1 MSVSQPQNRDEM
13 RQYILT
19 KLGAP
24 VLEVN
29 VSHEQI
35 DIAIDDAFQYFNERS
50 HVYGTESMYLGTRM
64 TPEFVTA
71 FTSHNIEYT
80 DQRGKN
86 APLNPIPGRPSER
99 AAGMVSELTL
109 VSPGTNYPPNR
120 IPMIYAGTDTFDQAD
135 ITTEANLDISTED
148 NKDLVFQTTGS
159 GAGTGL
165 TVSVGSARTI
175 NNGLVSVTPYNVGH
189 GYEVG
194 DLITISGNNAHAGTI
209 EAFSH
214 DQAAV
219 FQVTKVKTESPVLG
233 TAAFEIQNNYLVLPD
248 NVIGVTQVMR
258 SQQYDLIGIF
268 PGGSVFPVMLGG
280 VLGNDF
286 ACGNMGY
293 DLVSYV
299 AMREYLATLDF
310 LFFPPIPFNFNLRTH
325 RVYIDAN
332 RYLGAGTGATTG
344 AGQYLV
350 LECMVKPSPE
360 VYPDLFNDMWLKDY
374 AVALVKAQW
383 GRNLTKY
390 NQVQMPG
397 GITLNGDRILTDAQQ
412 EIAQMKERFA
422 MDWAAPPL
430 DMVG

>member
-24 VLEVN
+24 VLQIN
-29 VSHEQI
+29 VSEEQI
-35 DIAIDDAFQYFNERS
+35 DIAIDDAFQYYNERS
-50 HVYGTESMYLGTRM
+50 HVYGTESMFLGTRM
-64 TPEFVTA
+64 TPEFVAA

-80 DQRGKN
+80 DQQGKN
-86 APLNPIPGRPSER
+86 APENPIPGRPSER
-99 AAGMVSELTL
+99 AEGMVEELTL
-109 VSPGTNYPPNR
+109 VTPGSGYPPNR
-120 IPMIYAGTDTFDQAD
+120 VRMVYESTGVVNDANITTQGDLN
-135 ITTEANLDISTED
+135 ITTESD
-148 NKDLVFQTTGS
+148 KDLIYQTDSEGE
-159 GAGTGL
+159 GTGL
-165 TVSVGSARTI
+165 TVSVGRERTTT
-175 NNGLVSVTPYNVGH
+175 NGLISVTPYDVGS
-189 GYEVG
+189 GYKVG
-194 DLITISGNNAHAGTI
+194 DLVAINAGAGI
-209 EAFSH
+209 KS
-214 DQAAV
+214 QAI
-219 FQVTKVKTESPVLG
+219 FEVTKVKTESPVLG
-233 TAAFEIQNNYLVLPD
+233 NAAFEIQNNYLVLPD
-248 NVIGVTQVMR
+248 NVIGVSQVMR

-286 ACGNMGY
+286 ACGDMGY

-310 LFFPPIPFNFNLRTH
+310 LFFPPIPFDFNLRTH
-325 RVYIDAN
+325 RLFIDGN
-332 RYLGAGTGATTG
+332 RYLGAATGATTG
-344 AGQYLV
+344 VGQYLV
-350 LECMVKPSPE
+350 LECMVKPSPD
-360 VYPDLFNDMWLKDY
+360 VYPDLFNDMWLKEY

-412 EIAQMKERFA
+412 EIAQIKERFA